1 MIAAFARRIRGET
14 AALTLIPLPNIPTVT
29 HVATVTTVITATTA
43 ITAIA
48 TTTANSTT
56 LATIA
61 TNILKTGTF
70 NTKSINSHAKP
81 NVKLD
86 TKPNAIPN
94 AKPSA
99 KPSAQSNAKPNNA
112 QSNVESSMRK
122 NTRGAGQIDQSNGC
136 VDVATVTIDSSYTT
150 EWKLFS
156 LAEKRAV
163 FRSHRS

>member
-48 TTTANSTT
+48 TTTTNSTT

-61 TNILKTGTF
+61 TNILKAGTF

-94 AKPSA
+94 A